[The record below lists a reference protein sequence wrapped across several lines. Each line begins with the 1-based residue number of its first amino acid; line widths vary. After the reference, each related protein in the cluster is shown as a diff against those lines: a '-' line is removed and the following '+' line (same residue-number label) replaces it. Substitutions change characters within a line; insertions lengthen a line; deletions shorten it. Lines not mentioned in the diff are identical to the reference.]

1 MEVIL
6 VDDHSTDGTPAIAR
20 RLSQRYSGLRV
31 IRGAPLP
38 EGWLGKHWACHQG
51 AEAARGDLILFTDA
65 DTFHAPRSVA
75 SAAAALQA
83 TGSDLLSAL
92 TAQDTWSLSERAVA
106 PLVFWLVYSLFPF
119 ALMNRSRSFPLFFG
133 NGQFLMLRR
142 DAYERLGGY
151 AAIRAQVFDDMAI
164 ARRARQMGLKT
175 VVVDGSRLVSCRMY
189 DGFRE
194 VVRGLGKNLFPLF
207 PARPPADARPAA
219 VRPRL
224 LPARPHP
231 RLARGLGGRRGRLPR
246 ARRRRTRR
254 AASGLGLRA
263 GPHLRNSGDR
273 LSAAALPRRHDPHAS
288 HQRAS
293 PGQHRPL
300 LARRHAG
307 RSDLLEG
314 PTAAGLRRG
323 RHDGY
328 AVAGLIT
335 SASGHKG
342 NMSPRGAALPRRI
355 SPTPCSMPV
364 SPTTRPKSETSKRVM
379 TSLPALPRW

>member
-1 MEVIL
+1 MPVVLLVASAVALGALAFATVTNLVNLACLRRLGPSAAPRPGTTVTVVVPARNEERNLWSCLQSLLEQDGVGMEVIL

-207 PARPPADARPAA
+207 RLALPPTLARPLFVLGFCLLALILVSPAA
-219 VRPRL
+219 SVAAAVACRALGVAAPAAL
-224 LPARPHP
+224 LPVSACALALTFATLAIVYR
-231 RLARGLGGRRGRLPR
+231 RLRF
-246 ARRRRTRR
+246 
-254 AASGLGLRA
+254 
-263 GPHLRNSGDR
+263 
-273 LSAAALPRRHDPHAS
+273 
-288 HQRAS
+288 
-293 PGQHRPL
+293 
-300 LARRHAG
+300 
-307 RSDLLEG
+307 
-314 PTAAGLRRG
+314 
-323 RHDGY
+323 
-328 AVAGLIT
+328 
-335 SASGHKG
+335 
-342 NMSPRGAALPRRI
+342 
-355 SPTPCSMPV
+355 PV
-364 SPTTRPKSETSKRVM
+364 GM
-379 TSLPALPRW
+379 IL